1 MNMTDKQN
9 KLYTL
14 AKENGHKAVFMAGT
28 FQLLVY
34 TPAGTLNVY
43 ADGNRH
49 EVFVAPQ
56 HATYITRKISMTK
69 ALELVAA

>member
-1 MNMTDKQN
+1 MTEKQN

-14 AKENGHKAVFMAGT
+14 AEQNGHKAVFMAGT

-34 TPAGTLNVY
+34 TPTGTLNVY

-49 EVFVAPQ
+49 EVFVSPQ
-56 HATYITRKISMTK
+56 HARYMTRKISMAL
-69 ALELVAA
+69 ALEMVDA